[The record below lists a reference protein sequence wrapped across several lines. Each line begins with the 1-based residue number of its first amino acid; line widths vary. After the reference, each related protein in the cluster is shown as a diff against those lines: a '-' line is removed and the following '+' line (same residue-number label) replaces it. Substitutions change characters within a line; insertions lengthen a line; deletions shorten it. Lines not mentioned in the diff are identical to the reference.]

1 MKKYTKNYIGK
12 GTQVAGMEIVK
23 ITLKVEEH
31 LFQNWPYLKTLPAIQ
46 IKPINRIVIY
56 PIYPFIFYFYT
67 ASSCIGKQQIVPM
80 NKSLP
85 SRFTVSIPVK
95 PYVKRFLDINFGLPV
110 DFTQNAHSHKHFQS
124 LFKNPNTSQDKK
136 YPDHICTYT
145 EIVEVVISEHDFYRY
160 GWELTKTNTI
170 AFGRYYE
177 ERAKAMM
184 RTYIG
189 VNISLGC
196 PHQ

>member
-1 MKKYTKNYIGK
+1 
-12 GTQVAGMEIVK
+12 
-23 ITLKVEEH
+23 
-31 LFQNWPYLKTLPAIQ
+31 
-46 IKPINRIVIY
+46 
-56 PIYPFIFYFYT
+56 
-67 ASSCIGKQQIVPM
+67 M

-110 DFTQNAHSHKHFQS
+110 DFTQNAHAHKHFQS

-145 EIVEVVISEHDFYRY
+145 ELVEVVISEHDFYRY

-189 VNISLGC
+189 VNISLGL
-196 PHQ
+196 PINKSILKFQNRFVFEEEVWHYEAIKKDLYRNGKVELIDFNDEIFKKIEKIVLRNLYDLGTLSQQAIKEYETTE

>member
-1 MKKYTKNYIGK
+1 
-12 GTQVAGMEIVK
+12 
-23 ITLKVEEH
+23 
-31 LFQNWPYLKTLPAIQ
+31 
-46 IKPINRIVIY
+46 
-56 PIYPFIFYFYT
+56 
-67 ASSCIGKQQIVPM
+67 M
-80 NKSLP
+80 NKPLS

-170 AFGRYYE
+170 AFGKYYE

-189 VNISLGC
+189 VNISLGV
-196 PHQ
+196 PINKSILKFQNRFVFEEEVWHYEAIKKDIYRNGKVELIDFNDEIFRKIEKIVLRNLYDLGTLSHQAIKEYETIE